1 MARVTKRLALRR
13 PGLARRLRRAHA
25 RDRGPAGAPGIPLRK
40 LSREVMAGQ
49 PGGREHPLSGLL
61 HASLGPE
68 ELAEAEP
75 LIAESL
81 DQDVHVLE
89 RA

>member
-1 MARVTKRLALRR
+1 
-13 PGLARRLRRAHA
+13 
-25 RDRGPAGAPGIPLRK
+25 
-40 LSREVMAGQ
+40 MAGQ